1 MIPYTAQITDEITGV
16 LIAEELPC
24 EIEVEVIGEDVRVED
39 VKVDGI
45 SLYKGTPLSVAV
57 ASQVAEK
64 ALADDDFIAKAMLTV
79 HDPDAVCVRRVA

>member
-1 MIPYTAQITDEITGV
+1 MIEFHCDITDEITGA
-16 LIAEELPC
+16 LISEDLPC

-39 VKVDGI
+39 VRVDGI
-45 SLYKGTPLSVAV
+45 SLYKGTPLSIAV